1 MWFVAGSITGVIL
14 LTCATSAGKNAF
26 KLGGVLFD
34 TVKDKLLGA
43 KVKKIE
49 VIDID
54 DKALVVYEDITLVT
68 TKIYHQYDV
77 LCFHS
82 DNIEL
87 NSNSAT
93 HNFDPINHIKK
104 MIPMTVIRHGQY
116 LSTVPF
122 RPKDFGTNTLFVS
135 IKKMNDNLHS
145 VYKFSFN
152 DYINLIDIINI
163 YEVDSKM
170 NENIEELAEAYD

>member
-1 MWFVAGSITGVIL
+1 MWLVAGSIAGVIL
-14 LTCATSAGKNAF
+14 LTCATSTGKNTL

-34 TVKDKLLGA
+34 TVKDKFLGP

-49 VIDID
+49 VIDIE
-54 DKALVVYEDITLVT
+54 DKTLVVYEDITLVT
-68 TKIYHQYDV
+68 TKIHHQYDV

-82 DNIEL
+82 DNKDL
-87 NSNSAT
+87 NSNNAT

-104 MIPMTVIRHGQY
+104 IMPMTVIRHGQY

-122 RPKDFGTNTLFVS
+122 RPKDLGTSALFVS

-152 DYINLIDIINI
+152 DYINLIDIINT
-163 YEVDSKM
+163 YEMDSKT
-170 NENIEELAEAYD
+170 NESVEELAEAYD